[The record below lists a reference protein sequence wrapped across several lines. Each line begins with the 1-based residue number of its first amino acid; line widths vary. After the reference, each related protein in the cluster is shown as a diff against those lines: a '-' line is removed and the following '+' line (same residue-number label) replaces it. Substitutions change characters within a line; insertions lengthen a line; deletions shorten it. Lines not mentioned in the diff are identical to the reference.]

1 MTISNDFNL
10 IEDQLEK
17 VKVQLCLILSKSIFL
32 QTCYFALIAS
42 PIYFFLIQSLISLK
56 IL

>member
-1 MTISNDFNL
+1 MILLL

-17 VKVQLCLILSKSIFL
+17 VKVQTCLILSKSIFL
-32 QTCYFALIAS
+32 QACYFALIAS
-42 PIYFFLIQSLISLK
+42 PICFFLILSLIFLK